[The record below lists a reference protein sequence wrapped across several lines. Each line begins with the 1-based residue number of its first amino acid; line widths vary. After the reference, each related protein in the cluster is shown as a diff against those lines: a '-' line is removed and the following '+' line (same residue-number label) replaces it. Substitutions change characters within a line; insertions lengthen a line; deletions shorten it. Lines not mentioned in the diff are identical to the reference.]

1 MIPNSNSSNNEATT
15 LMNEND
21 QFMCGVVEGVFN
33 FICDRQQGRIST
45 LTIFDKSFDVK
56 KLTIT

>member
-1 MIPNSNSSNNEATT
+1 
-15 LMNEND
+15 MNEND

-56 KLTIT
+56 KLTSLDMTVDMAMG